1 MSQYAHP
8 EVLVDTQWLEEH
20 LNDPNLRI
28 VEVDISPDS
37 CKNARIPGA
46 VFWNIFTDLLLPD
59 RRINCDRI
67 AIEKLL
73 SRSGITNETTVV
85 AYGSYPATGGWIF
98 WLLKLF
104 GHDQVRVLNGG
115 YQKWISEGRPVATE
129 FSTFAPTQYSVKAL
143 DASLRA
149 SHEEVRESIS
159 KSDSLMGRLRDSAK
173 QIAQRANRILLD
185 VRAPQEYNGEWFFN
199 QPPQG
204 TERAGHIPGAVHID
218 HILTLNEDGTFKSRD
233 ELQALF
239 NSKGITPD
247 KEVFPYCAIGG
258 RSGYTWFVLKYL
270 LGYPNVRN
278 YDGSWNEWS
287 RLGDVAIASEN
298 STD

>member
-1 MSQYAHP
+1 
-8 EVLVDTQWLEEH
+8 
-20 LNDPNLRI
+20 
-28 VEVDISPDS
+28 
-37 CKNARIPGA
+37 
-46 VFWNIFTDLLLPD
+46 
-59 RRINCDRI
+59 
-67 AIEKLL
+67 
-73 SRSGITNETTVV
+73 
-85 AYGSYPATGGWIF
+85 
-98 WLLKLF
+98 
-104 GHDQVRVLNGG
+104 
-115 YQKWISEGRPVATE
+115 
-129 FSTFAPTQYSVKAL
+129 
-143 DASLRA
+143 
-149 SHEEVRESIS
+149 
-159 KSDSLMGRLRDSAK
+159 MGRLRDSAK
-173 QIAQRANRILLD
+173 RIAQRANRILLD